1 MQFQLAK
8 DRKTVM
14 SEPGLKYQAAL
25 IIEEAPVL
33 MTTNDTDIEK
43 KICQEVWV
51 EYQKWLN
58 RKPEPFDRLKKMKE
72 EKEAALKKKIAFD
85 EEKSWDKVSRQ
96 YHQWLERLEGFDFDQ
111 RLKEKRELAEEKKK
125 SKLVEEKRGGR

>member
-8 DRKTVM
+8 DRKKVM
-14 SEPGLKYQAAL
+14 SEPELKYQAAL

>member
-1 MQFQLAK
+1 MQFQLVL
-8 DRKTVM
+8 DRKTSM
-14 SEPGLKYQAAL
+14 SEPEQKYQAEFL
-25 IIEEAPVL
+25 QESSIL

-43 KICQEVWV
+43 KIFQEVWV

-58 RKPEPFDRLKKMKE
+58 RKQEPFDRLKKMKE

>member
-1 MQFQLAK
+1 MQFQLTL

-14 SEPGLKYQAAL
+14 SEPELKHQGAL
-25 IIEEAPVL
+25 NIEESPIL

-43 KICQEVWV
+43 KIYQEVWV

-58 RKPEPFDRLKKMKE
+58 RKQEPFDRLEKMKE

>member
-1 MQFQLAK
+1 
-8 DRKTVM
+8 M
-14 SEPGLKYQAAL
+14 SEPELKYQAAL
-25 IIEEAPVL
+25 IIEESPIL

-43 KICQEVWV
+43 KIYQEVWV

-58 RKPEPFDRLKKMKE
+58 RKQEPFDRLKKMKE